1 MMNTLVL
8 SEDNHQNLTCLKMK
22 LICALWLRWKGVF
35 WDVLVW
41 CVMVAFGV
49 NVVQRVRHVVQHNCK
64 HLWQVL
70 YHRTAI
76 LLDTAI
82 LVLQAFSKLVGT
94 KTSLQPDG
102 LPVPEA

>member
-1 MMNTLVL
+1 MSTYAMMNTLAL
-8 SEDNHQNLTCLKMK
+8 SEDSHQNLTSLEMK

-35 WDVLVW
+35 WDVLV
-41 CVMVAFGV
+41 CSVMVGFGV
-49 NVVQRVRHVVQHNCK
+49 NVVRRVQHVVQHHRK

-82 LVLQAFSKLVGT
+82 LALQAFSKSVGT
-94 KTSLQPDG
+94 NCIAT
-102 LPVPEA
+102 